1 MTATKT
7 RLQSRLE
14 ISHTLWVSPSPIT
27 PRWDHLVA
35 GKQALGLPLILHY
48 DELYNYFTMY
58 HNVITTE
65 AKITQYM

>member
-1 MTATKT
+1 MMATKA
-7 RLQSRLE
+7 RLWSRLD
-14 ISHTLWVSPSPIT
+14 ISNMLQVSLFPTT